1 MKIIENTRHQEA
13 SVNQKMIDIASSLNR
28 LGYKQVNNGYVYTFV
43 LRGGFTLDMDTDAL
57 WINKESAG
65 FHMAIN
71 WKDVSLGTTDIRN
84 GGKMS
89 IGIGRNGT
97 SVDFY

>member
-1 MKIIENTRHQEA
+1 MRIIENTRHQEA
-13 SVNQKMIDIASSLNR
+13 SVNQKMIDIASAFNN
-28 LGYKQVNNGYVYTFV
+28 LGYKQVNNGYVYTFI
-43 LRGGFTLDMDTDAL
+43 LRGGFTLDMDSDAL
-57 WINKESAG
+57 WLNKESAG
-65 FHMAIN
+65 FHMAID
-71 WKDVSLGTTDIRN
+71 WKDVSLGLVDIRK